1 MNKKEQYMHDEIFD
15 AISTIIIQKQEEI
28 KPDLDAQIWVT
39 WVDRFFVING
49 FTTLTNVF
57 DTSEVVNEELS
68 QIYGEDW
75 IPINIVDLIRYGEGK
90 KDNIRHCYYTFVKD
104 DYALR
109 TDPWPIATAGPFRR
123 PITSEDIFG
132 QSIHY
137 KNYFF
142 LAAKIANHIYH
153 ANYTN
158 DRIIVEMN
166 KDSQEIHIGIDGE
179 SNVSTDFINNVVD
192 ACFVEKFQQE
202 FDKMNLKNFDF
213 LDYIN
218 QKMDY
223 PWLERNHMKDFMM
236 I

>member
-1 MNKKEQYMHDEIFD
+1 MRDEICD
-15 AISTIIIQKQEEI
+15 AIATIIIQKQEEI

-39 WVDRFFVING
+39 WVDRFFVVNG
-49 FTTLTNVF
+49 YTTLTNVF
-57 DTSEVVNEELS
+57 DTSAVVNEKLS
-68 QIYGEDW
+68 RMYGEDW
-75 IPINIVDLIRYGEGK
+75 IPINIVDLVKYGEGK
-90 KDNIRHCYYTFVKD
+90 KNQIRHCYYTFVKD

-109 TDPWPIATAGPFRR
+109 YDPWPVATASPFIR
-123 PITSEDIFG
+123 PITSEEIFG

-158 DRIIVEMN
+158 DKIIVEMN
-166 KDSQEIHIGIDGE
+166 KDSQEIHIGIDGK
-179 SNVSTDFINNVVD
+179 SNVSNDFINNVVD
-192 ACFVEKFQQE
+192 ACFAEKFQQE
-202 FDKMNLKNFDF
+202 FDKMDLKNFNF

-218 QKMDY
+218 QKMNY
-223 PWLERNHMKDFMM
+223 PWLERDHMKDFMM